1 MKVTQE
7 KLPASQIGLE
17 IEITPEMSQQAY
29 DKTLQEYMRS
39 VNIPGFR
46 KGKVPRQVLI
56 QRVGSVRIKAAVV
69 EDLIQSGL
77 ERALEQEKIE
87 AIGQPELK
95 SAFETL
101 VEQFQ
106 PGSALTFAAAV
117 DVAPQ
122 VTVKQYSEL
131 EIQAEEFKY
140 DPDRVDSMLEDYRKR
155 SSTLVPVER
164 AAQEADLATV
174 DFTGRLTG
182 ELAEGESAEIPGG
195 SAQDF
200 EIELSEGRFIKGFTE
215 GVIGMTVGETK
226 EVEVAFPDDYPQ
238 ADLAGKPA
246 AFTITL
252 KELKERELPELD
264 DEFAQEVSEFETLAA
279 LRESLEARL
288 QKEAE
293 QKTIQS
299 KQEAVLNKLVE
310 QLEADLPETML
321 RREVD
326 YSVTQTAMQFAQ
338 QGMDIKKTFTPEI
351 VSMLREQARPEAL
364 NRLKR
369 TLVLGEIAKQE
380 SISVDDEA
388 ITAKMAEMLV
398 EYAGQDVDPDR
409 LREAV
414 TEDLLREKIFAW
426 LEERNSI
433 ELLPEGSLQPAES
446 ELEELE
452 APEAATA
459 TVEVEAVEV
468 EATVEVTEVAESEAE
483 PAASE
488 ATATPAEVAPE
499 VLPDSEAVEPEVV
512 EPEVVEPE
520 AVETKAVEPEA
531 SEPAVPEP
539 KTAKATKST
548 SKSESTKKSKS
559 SKPSA

>member
-17 IEITPEMSQQAY
+17 IEITPEMSKQAY
-29 DKTLQEYMRS
+29 EKTLQEYMRS

-56 QRVGSVRIKAAVV
+56 QRFGSTRIKAAVV

-77 ERALEQEKIE
+77 QQAIEQEKIE
-87 AIGQPELK
+87 AIGKPELK

-106 PGSALTFAAAV
+106 PGLALTFAAAV

-122 VTVKQYSEL
+122 VNLKQYSEL
-131 EIQAEEFKY
+131 QIQAEEFEY
-140 DPDRVDSMLEDYRKR
+140 DPARVESMLDDYRKR

-174 DFTGRLTG
+174 DFAGRLTG
-182 ELAEGESAEIPGG
+182 DLAEDESAEIPGG

-200 EIELSEGRFIKGFTE
+200 EIELGEGKFIKGFTE
-215 GVIGMTVGETK
+215 GVIGMTIGETK
-226 EVEVAFPDDYPQ
+226 EVEVTFPDDYPQ

-264 DEFAQEVSEFETLAA
+264 DDLAQEVSEFETLAA
-279 LRESLEARL
+279 LRESLETRL

-293 QKTIQS
+293 QKTRQS
-299 KQEAVLNKLVE
+299 KQEAMLDKLVE
-310 QLEADLPETML
+310 QLEADLPETL
-321 RREVD
+321 LKQEVD

-338 QGMDIKKTFTPEI
+338 QGMDVKKTFTPEI

-364 NRLKR
+364 SRLNR

-380 SISVDDEA
+380 SISVEEEA
-388 ITAKMAEMLV
+388 VQAKMAEMLI
-398 EYAGQDVDPDR
+398 EYAGQDIDQDR

-414 TEDLLREKIFAW
+414 EEDLLREKIFIW
-426 LEERNSI
+426 LEAHNSI
-433 ELLPEGSLQPAES
+433 ELLPEGSLQPAEP
-446 ELEELE
+446 ELEVAE
-452 APEAATA
+452 AEAEAIEAASA
-459 TVEVEAVEV
+459 TVEVRAVEV
-468 EATVEVTEVAESEAE
+468 KAVEVKAAVESEPAE
-483 PAASE
+483 PAEASL
-488 ATATPAEVAPE
+488 AET
-499 VLPDSEAVEPEVV
+499 EPESL
-512 EPEVVEPE
+512 PEPE
-520 AVETKAVEPEA
+520 AAEVETAK
-531 SEPAVPEP
+531 PA
-539 KTAKATKST
+539 KSGSKSDSGKKST
-548 SKSESTKKSKS
+548 KS